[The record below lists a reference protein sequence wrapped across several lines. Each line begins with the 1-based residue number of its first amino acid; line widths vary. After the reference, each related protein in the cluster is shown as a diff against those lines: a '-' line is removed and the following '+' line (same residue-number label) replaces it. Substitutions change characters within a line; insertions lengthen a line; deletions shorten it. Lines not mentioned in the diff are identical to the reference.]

1 MQLSS
6 LTHGIRRPA
15 RVTPSA
21 AGLAIEFERRMAEQR
36 KAEAADAGPAFEQA
50 YAQTE
55 QVVSHILA
63 LPARSLD
70 DLILKARAVAWCH
83 GDDFDGFDDC
93 ASTTDMRLAESIV
106 RDLLKMGRR

>member
-6 LTHGIRRPA
+6 LTPGIRRPA
-15 RVTPSA
+15 RRTPSVST
-21 AGLAIEFERRMAEQR
+21 LAIEFERRLSDQLDAE
-36 KAEAADAGPAFEQA
+36 KDDAGPAFEQA
-50 YAQTE
+50 YAHTE
-55 QVVSHILA
+55 QVVLQILA

-70 DLILKARAVAWCH
+70 DLILKARALAWCH

-93 ASTTDMRLAESIV
+93 GGTTDMRLAASII